1 VIITVTLNPALDL
14 TYTLPD
20 AAVNEV
26 DVHRA
31 TRSTLE
37 ASGKGVNI
45 SRALHNAG
53 LPTCA
58 VLPAGGPAGRALVE
72 LLDDDGVSHR
82 VTRQAGETRINTSAV
97 RPGGDTLKL
106 NGPGATL
113 TRDEQDSLLGET
125 KQALEDAC
133 RTADATVWVAVCGSL
148 PPAAGSELIVEL
160 VDLAHRYG
168 AKCAVDASGDA
179 LAAALGAGAD
189 LLAPNRFELAEVS
202 ASVPSSGAVDEL
214 ADAALALSLQTGT
227 ALLISLG
234 PHGALYTDG
243 RQALHGSGPALIPV
257 NTAGAGDALLAGWL
271 AADVAEPDLRLSQ
284 AITWGR
290 SACLADTTVDPHPG
304 RGDTA
309 AITVLDVTTATKA

>member
-1 VIITVTLNPALDL
+1 MIITVTPNPALDL
-14 TYTLPD
+14 TYTLP
-20 AAVNEV
+20 AAVDATV

-37 ASGKGVNI
+37 ASGKGVNV

-53 LPTCA
+53 LSTCA
-58 VLPAGGPAGRALVE
+58 VFPAGGPAGRALVE
-72 LLDDDGVSHR
+72 LLDDDGVTHR
-82 VTRQAGETRINTSAV
+82 VTRQAGETRVNTTAV

-113 TRDEQDSLLGET
+113 TDDEQHDLLRAT
-125 KQALEDAC
+125 TQALDDAR
-133 RTADATVWVAVCGSL
+133 RTADGTLWVAVCGSL
-148 PPAAGSELIVEL
+148 PPGVGSGLIADLIE
-160 VDLAHRYG
+160 LAHRYG

-179 LAAALGAGAD
+179 LSAALDAGAD

-202 ASVPSSGAVDEL
+202 AAVPSSGMIDGL
-214 ADAALALSLQTGT
+214 ACAARELSLHTGA

-234 PHGALYTDG
+234 PDGALFTDG
-243 RQALHGSGPALIPV
+243 RETLHGSGPALTPV

-271 AADVAEPDLRLSQ
+271 AADSAESDARLSQ

-304 RGDTA
+304 TGDTGT
-309 AITVLDVTTATKA
+309 ITVLDLSAATTA